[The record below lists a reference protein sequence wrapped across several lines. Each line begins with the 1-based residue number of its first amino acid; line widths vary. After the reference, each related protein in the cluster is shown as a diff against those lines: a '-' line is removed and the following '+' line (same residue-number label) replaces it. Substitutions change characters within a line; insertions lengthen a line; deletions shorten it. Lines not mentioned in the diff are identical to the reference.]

1 MSTEA
6 VVAKISPP
14 YSERH
19 ALALE
24 NACIEFGIEKELE
37 KVHFLGQCAHE
48 TGEFRRA
55 RESMNYTPGSLRATF
70 GNRITPEQAMRLGR
84 ADGNPAQQEAIANL
98 VYGGDWGRRRLGNT
112 RPGDGWAFRGGG
124 DIQLTG
130 RDNYARCSRALFGD
144 DRLERDP
151 DMIADPVVAARAAGW
166 FWRSNWL
173 KEWALRDDTKAVSRA
188 INLGDPQHRGTPN
201 GLAHRV
207 EMTERVRRLFR
218 ELRGSRPRS

>member
-55 RESMNYTPGSLRATF
+55 RESMNYTPEALLATF
-70 GNRITPEQAMRLGR
+70 PRRITRDQAFRLGR
-84 ADGNPAQQEAIANL
+84 HNGNPAQQEAIANI
-98 VYGGDWGRRRLGNT
+98 VYGGRLGNT
-112 RPGDGWAFRGGG
+112 TPGDGWAFRGGG

-166 FWRSNWL
+166 FWRSNGL
-173 KEWALRDDTKAVSRA
+173 KEWALRDDTMAVSRA
-188 INLGDPQHRGTPN
+188 INLGDPRHRGTPN

-218 ELRGSRPRS
+218 ELRGSRSRA